1 MSASLLAITT
11 TITTV
16 TRSNGL
22 MRATVRSAVRRSGRL
37 TLQARAAD
45 GERDL
50 DVAACCPG
58 VRAGLVGQPHQ
69 FERLV
74 TAEPRRFQ
82 VERRREPEAA
92 AFQRTDPDACG
103 DARAAQVELPPG
115 SEPHQRR
122 LEAGGI
128 AGREELLRVG
138 AGPARA
144 AHLGRNVEV
153 DVDAPVARAGVTFAT
168 ARGRCLG
175 GVEDLRLVAHR
186 AFSFGGCEAR
196 SVMVSEP

>member
-16 TRSNGL
+16 TSSNGF
-22 MRATVRSAVRRSGRL
+22 MRMSGAPQWRSGRL

-50 DVAACCPG
+50 DVAARGPR
-58 VRAGLVGQPHQ
+58 VRAGLVGQAHQ

-74 TAEPRRFQ
+74 TAEPWRFQ
-82 VERRREPEAA
+82 VERRRETEAA
-92 AFQRTDPDACG
+92 AFQGTDPDARG
-103 DARAAQVELPPG
+103 DPRAAQIELPPR
-115 SEPHQRR
+115 SEAQQRR
-122 LEAGGI
+122 LEARGL

-138 AGPARA
+138 PWPARA

-175 GVEDLRLVAHR
+175 GVEDLGLVAHP
-186 AFSFGGCEAR
+186 AFSFAGCEAR
-196 SVMVSEP
+196 NVMVSER